1 MVNGAHG
8 NLPTGP
14 QFPALEVKRPETATV
29 TIHHLLMGV
38 VTAVV
43 AANGQSIVTNV
54 VMGTED
60 VNTSA

>member
-1 MVNGAHG
+1 M
-8 NLPTGP
+8 
-14 QFPALEVKRPETATV
+14 

-38 VTAVV
+38 VPAEV
-43 AANGQSIVTNV
+43 AARGQSIVTNV